1 VTSAAPSEAAGVALV
16 TGASAG
22 MGRDIAWALAT
33 AGYDV
38 GLLGRRA
45 EGLADTAKGVTAA
58 GRRSISLSADVCDAA
73 ALSAALDDFLVW
85 SGGRVD
91 VLINA
96 AGWTGPLSPPL
107 HEISV
112 EDFDATLATNLRAP
126 FLTLKRL
133 LPVMYAQGSGRVV
146 NMGGNHGMRGRA
158 GRAAFSAS
166 KWGLRGLSRTA
177 ALEAGPHGVT
187 VNLIAP
193 GPVAVPR
200 MKANWRAQAEAEGV
214 AEDVILARYMKA
226 MGAALGQPSEPQDVV
241 AMVMFLVGDGGGA
254 ITGQEL
260 IIDGGVIV

>member
-1 VTSAAPSEAAGVALV
+1 MTAPIALV

-22 MGRDIAWALAT
+22 MGREIAWALAA
-33 AGYDV
+33 AGYDL
-38 GLLGRRA
+38 GLLGRRT
-45 EGLADTAKGVTAA
+45 EGLEETAQGVTAA
-58 GRRSISLSADVCDAA
+58 GRRSISLGADVCDAA
-73 ALSAALDDFLVW
+73 ALSQALDTFLAW
-85 SGGRVD
+85 SGERVD

-96 AGWTGPLSPPL
+96 AGWTGPLSPPI
-107 HEISV
+107 HEIRV

-200 MKANWRAQAEAEGV
+200 MRAAWRAQAEAEGV
-214 AEDVILARYMKA
+214 PEEVILARYMQA
-226 MGAALGQPSEPQDVV
+226 MGAALGQPSEAQDVV
-241 AMVMFLVGDGGGA
+241 AMVMFLVGAGGGA

>member
-1 VTSAAPSEAAGVALV
+1 
-16 TGASAG
+16 
-22 MGRDIAWALAT
+22 MGREIAWALAA
-33 AGYDV
+33 AGYDLGLV
-38 GLLGRRA
+38 GRWA
-45 EGLADTAKGVTAA
+45 EGLAETAGGVTAA
-58 GRRSISLSADVCDAA
+58 GRRSISLAADVCDAE
-73 ALSAALDDFLVW
+73 ALSRALDAFLAW
-85 SGGRVD
+85 SGERID

-96 AGWTGPLSPPL
+96 AGWTGPLSPPI

-112 EDFDATLATNLRAP
+112 EDFDATIATNLRAP

-133 LPVMYAQGSGRVV
+133 LPVMYRQGSGRVV

-200 MKANWRAQAEAEGV
+200 MKGAWRAQALAEGV
-214 AEDVILARYMKA
+214 AEEVILARYMKA
-226 MGAALGQPSEPQDVV
+226 MGAALGSPSEP
-241 AMVMFLVGDGGGA
+241 
-254 ITGQEL
+254 
-260 IIDGGVIV
+260 

>member
-1 VTSAAPSEAAGVALV
+1 MTAPIALV

-22 MGRDIAWALAT
+22 MGRDIAWALAA
-33 AGYDV
+33 AGYDL
-38 GLLGRRA
+38 GLLGRRSEGLEETA
-45 EGLADTAKGVTAA
+45 EGVAAA
-58 GRRSISLSADVCDAA
+58 GRRSISLIADVCDAT
-73 ALSAALDDFLVW
+73 ALSAALDDFLAW
-85 SGGRVD
+85 SGDRVD

-96 AGWTGPLSPPL
+96 AGWTGPLSPPI

-112 EDFDATLATNLRAP
+112 EDFDATVATNLRAP

-133 LPVMYAQGSGRVV
+133 LPVMYAQGAGRIV

-200 MKANWRAQAEAEGV
+200 MKANWRAQAQAEGV
-214 AEDVILARYMKA
+214 AEEVILARYMQA

-241 AMVMFLVGDGGGA
+241 AMVMFLVGEGGGA

>member
-1 VTSAAPSEAAGVALV
+1 MTDHSPVALV

-22 MGRDIAWALAT
+22 MGRDIAWALAV

-38 GLLGRRA
+38 GLLGRRPEGLQETA
-45 EGLADTAKGVTAA
+45 EGVAAA
-58 GRRSISLSADVCDAA
+58 GRRSIALAADVCDAA
-73 ALSAALDDFLVW
+73 ALSEALDAFLAW
-85 SGGRVD
+85 SDERID
-91 VLINA
+91 VLVNA
-96 AGWTGPLSPPL
+96 AGWTGPLSPPIEAIGL
-107 HEISV
+107 

-126 FLTLKRL
+126 FLTMKRL
-133 LPVMYAQGSGRVV
+133 LPVMYHQGSGRVV

-214 AEDVILARYMKA
+214 PEAEILARYMKA
-226 MGAALGQPSEPQDVV
+226 MGAALGQPSEPKDVV
-241 AMVMFLVGDGGGA
+241 AAVMFLVGEGGGA